1 MEFLDYEKV
10 IRDHYPMLIE
20 SYVRQYGENYRK
32 RITEVLERAKYCIF
46 VTPSN
51 IKEYVDR
58 KSNEDYMKAIL
69 DTYSELGI
77 DISSF
82 EIDEESLIFNDE
94 KLGAFTEALFPNL
107 SNVEMFKKSGIFAF
121 DPIYD
126 SLDVD
131 DPMIIERMKMLEKV
145 NKKDPNLSYEEYYNS
160 ESYQESC
167 LGYSTI
173 LSILKDKLDYYVE
186 DYSELLAYADEID
199 ASVLELGRNLEKE
212 YIKGIKKYLSKH
224 DKKLINSGDFSLTD
238 LECYDMF
245 FDLELV
251 KDDYCFSEGPIDYFL
266 DTYTESLMDSE
277 VSRKEKDVI
286 VKMRFKYL
294 ERMGYDTSKLKV
306 STLFCDWYKRDDLVP
321 FLPKKEDLKEIMAIK
336 DELSIKFEYECA
348 KLCVINGYDL
358 RIDDVEIETILDE
371 DGHSC
376 SVNCHDEKIDPK
388 RFSCV
393 ICLNPFMDTY
403 NLFDIAVDHELRHA
417 IEMRMKKSEKRIVL
431 KTGCDIATFDKN
443 FENGRSTY
451 TDLNERIT
459 QRLSVDATIDR
470 WLRGEFIFSDKFAL
484 LTTYPLSIYDLD
496 LDNLDIIFEPFKDK
510 IIEGQISPNFRK
522 IYETIPKCEMRKI
535 NELVTKHDKN
545 TTRKLNVIKKR
556 LLNREEEKK
565 NTNSSNNKVKKKGSK
580 HGKNS
585 NKY

>member
-107 SNVEMFKKSGIFAF
+107 SNIEMFKKSGIFAF

-126 SLDVD
+126 SLGVD

-238 LECYDMF
+238 LDCYDMF